1 MRPFS
6 DEAPARRIAAFEQ
19 DAEGAWVAILACG
32 HGQHVRHDPP
42 WQQRAWVTTAEG
54 RAAHLGTM
62 LRCMRCLDAER
73 GERGA
78 G

>member
-1 MRPFS
+1 VRPFS
-6 DEAPARRIAAFEQ
+6 DDAPARRIAAFEQ
-19 DAEGAWVAILACG
+19 DGEG
-32 HGQHVRHDPP
+32 DPP
-42 WQQRAWVTTAEG
+42 WQQRAWVTTPEG

-73 GERGA
+73 GARPA